1 MFVAACKM
9 IVDEVQ
15 YAIKKEDPKKM
26 IEVCACVC
34 MCVNYV
40 CIYSSCMCVVC
51 PTACNNPIWYCMHT
65 CILHGVMCSSN
76 TGG

>member
-40 CIYSSCMCVVC
+40 CVY
-51 PTACNNPIWYCMHT
+51 
-65 CILHGVMCSSN
+65 L
-76 TGG
+76 